1 MEKMSK
7 FIKKTLI
14 NIYFV
19 VLFTLWCVAMIYTID
34 AVVFNC
40 FNNNVTH
47 SIFFFILIF
56 HKDNIFF
63 NIQPNFFD
71 NLYD

>member
-19 VLFTLWCVAMIYTID
+19 VLFTLWCVAMVYGINVT
-34 AVVFNC
+34 VFNR
-40 FNNNVTH
+40 
-47 SIFFFILIF
+47 
-56 HKDNIFF
+56 
-63 NIQPNFFD
+63 
-71 NLYD
+71 

>member
-34 AVVFNC
+34 AVVFNR
-40 FNNNVTH
+40 
-47 SIFFFILIF
+47 
-56 HKDNIFF
+56 
-63 NIQPNFFD
+63 
-71 NLYD
+71 